1 MSVQVHAS
9 LTARDEATGVL
20 LLGAPGAGKSSVA
33 LQLIALG
40 WRLVADDRVQL
51 SAGDGALMGAP
62 IAATAG
68 LIEARG
74 AGLIRLDFLPKARVR
89 LVAELSPA
97 PVERMPERVWY
108 TPPAAVADGLAAR
121 IPLLRLNGYE
131 AATPAIIH
139 AALTGRLE
147 L

>member
-9 LTARDEATGVL
+9 LAARDEETGVL
-20 LLGAPGAGKSSVA
+20 LLGPPGAGKSSIA

-40 WRLVADDRVQL
+40 WHLVADDRVRL
-51 SAGDGALMGAP
+51 SIADGALMGAP
-62 IAATAG
+62 VAATAG

-74 AGLIRLDFLPKARVR
+74 AGLIRLDFLPQARIR
-89 LVAELSPA
+89 LAVELSPA

-108 TPPAAVADGLAAR
+108 APPAAVAGALAAR

-139 AALTGRLE
+139 AAVSGRFE
-147 L
+147 H